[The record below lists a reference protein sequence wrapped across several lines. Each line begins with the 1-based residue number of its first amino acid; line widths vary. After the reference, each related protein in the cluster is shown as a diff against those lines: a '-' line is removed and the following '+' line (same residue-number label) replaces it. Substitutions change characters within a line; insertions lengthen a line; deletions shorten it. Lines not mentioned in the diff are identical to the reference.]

1 MSQKW
6 IFLWM
11 MYTLSLDMFNG
22 VYKNNKGAAEFFL
35 SHLFFLKKK
44 TCRYGCSSEIK
55 LIKSKECL
63 GGGGKSAIGL
73 LKI

>member
-63 GGGGKSAIGL
+63 GGGGENL
-73 LKI
+73 RLDY

>member
-35 SHLFFLKKK
+35 SHLFFFKRRKHVGMDVVAK
-44 TCRYGCSSEIK
+44 
-55 LIKSKECL
+55 
-63 GGGGKSAIGL
+63 
-73 LKI
+73 